1 MCGALILL
9 MLCLLSSCSY
19 GLLGAS
25 GCGKTTLL
33 RCVLGRLPIQSGHI
47 RILGKPPGAKGHNV
61 PGKGVGYMPQV
72 SWYHFK
78 LMCSIS
84 HFLGRSFGTKADN
97 ERDDVLFWNY
107 F

>member
-1 MCGALILL
+1 MYTIHIDLN
-9 MLCLLSSCSY
+9 LLSPCSY

-47 RILGKPPGAKGHNV
+47 LILGKPPGTRGHSV

-72 SWYHFK
+72 SFYHFK
-78 LMCSIS
+78 STCFINDIT
-84 HFLGRSFGTKADN
+84 GRGIGIKTHH
-97 ERDDVLFWNY
+97 EGDDVLFWNSL
-107 F
+107 